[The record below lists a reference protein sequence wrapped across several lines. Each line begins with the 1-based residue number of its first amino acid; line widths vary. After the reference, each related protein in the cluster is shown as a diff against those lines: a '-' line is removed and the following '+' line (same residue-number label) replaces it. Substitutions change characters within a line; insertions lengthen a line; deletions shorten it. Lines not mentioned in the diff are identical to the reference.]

1 MKKFFSLLALVSL
14 FCFTA
19 CEEEKPTPKPE
30 PQQLQ
35 QPLIEVT
42 EVTETGFTVA
52 WNAVENAADYT
63 VVLNEVSEVVAE
75 TTKTYTDLA
84 AGTYTVKV
92 KANAPQGSELYLDS
106 EFDSQEVII
115 EGVPEPTELT
125 FEFGVEDLTSTSA
138 TVWAYPSDKT
148 MSYYF
153 DTMSLEEF
161 EMYEPTELCDLIV
174 ELWAEMGA
182 EEGLSLEETLEIMCS
197 VGDDKWTPSAMIP
210 NTDYVVYAFG
220 LNYDGTYTSE
230 LQWEVFRT
238 LEAEGPGD
246 VNFVADQIWGM
257 YYGEMYTPGYG
268 NYWFF
273 LTDNG
278 FDEYGWEYP
287 NSTYYRIDLYAP
299 LAEDPSNINVP
310 VGTYTFDPEDTF
322 AQWTFSASYSCY
334 WETDGEGSPKF
345 DNLPFES
352 GTLVVTEDGMVLDVV
367 IAGETHHVT
376 FEGSYSLADESPSSL
391 STLTDDVETDMTN
404 CTIRVTDYEDYWGC
418 GYRNWYIEML
428 PNIEKGQKD
437 YLLLDLISAYPD
449 AESGFLGTYE
459 ASFNFEPSTF
469 VTGFNDGG
477 YPGGTW
483 YFEVDSMGQT
493 VNQAPLSA
501 GELTISE
508 NEDGTHT
515 FVMEAY
521 DENGYAVTM
530 NYTGY
535 IVPPTELSA
544 APAFAAKTKMSE
556 KFSMTPRR

>member
-161 EMYEPTELCDLIV
+161 EMFEPTELCDLIV

-197 VGDDKWTPSAMIP
+197 VGDDKWTPTAMEP

-230 LQWEVFRT
+230 LQHHVFRT
-238 LEAEGPGD
+238 LWAEGPGD
-246 VNFVADQIWGM
+246 VNFVADQIWGA
-257 YYGEMYTPGYG
+257 YYGEMYTPGWG

-299 LAEDPSNINVP
+299 LVEDLSNIQVP
-310 VGTYTFDPEDTF
+310 VGTYTLDPDDTY
-322 AQWTFSASYSCY
+322 AVGTFSVGYSCY
-334 WETDGEGSPKF
+334 WQSDAEGNQKF
-345 DNLPFES
+345 EPIPFDS
-352 GTLVVTEDGMVLDVV
+352 GTLEVTEEGMTLEVV
-367 IAGETHHVT
+367 IAGETHYVT
-376 FEGSYSLADESPSSL
+376 FEGTYNLTDESPSTM
-391 STLTDDVETDMTN
+391 STLTEDLEVDMAG
-404 CTIRVTDYEDYWGC
+404 CTIDIEEWGDYWGC
-418 GYRNWYIEML
+418 GYCNWYIMMY
-428 PNIEKGQKD
+428 PNVANGNRVYFQF
-437 YLLLDLISAYPD
+437 DLISAYVD
-449 AESGFLGTYE
+449 AASGYLGTYTG
-459 ASFNFEPSTF
+459 SFNFEPSTYI
-469 VTGFNDGG
+469 TGFNDGG
-477 YPGGTW
+477 QAGGSW
-483 YFEVDSMGQT
+483 YFEEDGNNIY
-493 VNQAPLSA
+493 NQAPLSQ
-501 GELTISE
+501 GTLEITL

-515 FVMEAY
+515 FELEAY
-521 DENGYAVTM
+521 DDAGNLITM
-530 NYTGY
+530 SHTAD
-535 IVPPTELSA
+535 LSGSSS
-544 APAFAAKTKMSE
+544 APARAMVPAKKMSA
-556 KFSMTPRR
+556 KQSFAPVRK

>member
-197 VGDDKWTPSAMIP
+197 VGDDKWTPTAMEP

-230 LQWEVFRT
+230 LQHQVFRT

-246 VNFVADQIWGM
+246 VNFVADQIWGV
-257 YYGEMYTPGYG
+257 YYGEMYTPGWG

-299 LAEDPSNINVP
+299 LVEDLSNIQVP
-310 VGTYTFDPEDTF
+310 VGTYTLDPDDTY
-322 AQWTFSASYSCY
+322 AVGTFSVGYSCY
-334 WETDGEGSPKF
+334 WQSDAEGNQKF
-345 DNLPFES
+345 EPIPFDS
-352 GTLVVTEDGMVLDVV
+352 GTLEVTEEGMTLEVV
-367 IAGETHHVT
+367 IAGETHYVT
-376 FEGSYSLADESPSSL
+376 FEGTYNLTDESPSTM
-391 STLTDDVETDMTN
+391 STLTEDLEVDMAG
-404 CTIRVTDYEDYWGC
+404 CTIEIEEWGDYWGC
-418 GYRNWYIEML
+418 GYCNWYIKMY
-428 PNIEKGQKD
+428 PNVANGNRGYFQF
-437 YLLLDLISAYPD
+437 DLISAYVD
-449 AESGFLGTYE
+449 AASGYLGTYTG
-459 ASFNFEPSTF
+459 SFNFEPSTYI
-469 VTGFNDGG
+469 TGFNDGG
-477 YPGGTW
+477 QAGGSW
-483 YFEVDSMGQT
+483 YFEEDGTNVY
-493 VNQAPLSA
+493 NQAPLSQ
-501 GELTISE
+501 GTLEITL

-515 FVMEAY
+515 FELEAY
-521 DENGYAVTM
+521 DDAGNLITM
-530 NYTGY
+530 SHTAD
-535 IVPPTELSA
+535 LSA
-544 APAFAAKTKMSE
+544 SSSAPARAMVPAKKMSA
-556 KFSMTPRR
+556 KQSFAPVCK